1 MPSSVAEAI
10 SNSQVATI
18 NGKARMAR
26 GHAVAAALETIA
38 ALAAS
43 GNTSVDLEKEFS
55 KLSAYADKIQE
66 ALAAK

>member
-1 MPSSVAEAI
+1 MPSSIAEAI
-10 SNSQVATI
+10 ASSQSAVLT
-18 NGKARMAR
+18 NKTRMAR

-38 ALAAS
+38 AFAAS

-55 KLSAYADKIQE
+55 KLSVYADKIQE

>member
-1 MPSSVAEAI
+1 MSSSIAEAI
-10 SNSQVATI
+10 SSSQSATI
-18 NGKARMAR
+18 NSKTRIAR

-38 ALAAS
+38 AFAAS

-66 ALAAK
+66 ALKVK